1 MATLN
6 NTRDWYNDP
15 ASQPYHTDL
24 DIAAANSQ
32 QAAIASGHPENAL
45 SAQQIAQQIG
55 IESGYDTS
63 AVSKKGATG
72 IAQIMPSTAKDPGY
86 GIGTVD
92 PNDPHAAIQ
101 WAGTYDGT
109 LGVKRYSNGGYDV
122 SYLSTPSG
130 TKLANGSTI
139 KASDVSD
146 SDMGIVTNSDG
157 TVTHITDDSVST
169 GDGSSLGTFGKALA
183 DATGSKGG
191 TGLTGLV
198 AGGEEIFTR
207 IVVVGIGLLLIFGG
221 LIMFKPVQNAVATVK
236 P

>member
-6 NTRDWYNDP
+6 NTRNWYDDP
-15 ASQPYHTDL
+15 ASQPYHADL

-72 IAQIMPSTAKDPGY
+72 IAQIMPATAKDPGY

-122 SYLSTPSG
+122 SDLSTPSSN
-130 TKLANGSTI
+130 TVTLANGQKVNVEDNDTFI
-139 KASDVSD
+139 RLNK
-146 SDMGIVTNSDG
+146 DG
-157 TVTHITDDSVST
+157 TVTHGKDTSIQT
-169 GDGSSLGTFGKALA
+169 GDGSELGTFGKALA
-183 DATGSKGG
+183 NVTGSPGSA
-191 TGLTGLV
+191 GLTGVV